1 MAIIFFDQAQ
11 SGKLEKWLDP
21 SFQGA
26 IEPSAIT
33 SARRNP
39 KLFFGVSTNTLYPVS
54 PLTLFTRFNIIL
66 PTYYK

>member
-54 PLTLFTRFNIIL
+54 PLTLLYYQPIINKL
-66 PTYYK
+66 FY